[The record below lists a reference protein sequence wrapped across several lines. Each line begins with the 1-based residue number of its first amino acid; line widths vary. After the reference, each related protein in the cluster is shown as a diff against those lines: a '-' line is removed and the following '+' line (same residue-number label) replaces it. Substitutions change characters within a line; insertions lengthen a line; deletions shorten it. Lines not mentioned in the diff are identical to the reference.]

1 VIKQKIKG
9 DVSNDVEK
17 VATHIYTTDDMYR
30 PFNTDHRGGRG
41 DAKWPQFTR
50 TLTNAVEH
58 FAVPPADSCT
68 LYRGQPALYDLEG
81 AVKQHGNA
89 VDVWNTFTSCSTVLT
104 KAVQFAGAGVVLE
117 ITGRMPRTCHGHI
130 DHVSFYPNEEEVLI
144 LPGTAFRV
152 VSNDPA
158 KAKEV
163 GVKWYVKLECI
174 GHIGDWSSPMNMRKA
189 VEEAAAARKAAEQR
203 AAAARAAAEANMT
216 TALFHGKHPVGTL
229 LRKEPKLDRNFNGY
243 ELVNDLRV
251 RVLEKNAGNGMTK
264 VEYAGQLGFV
274 RSEYLSKYRE
284 EAKVSLTMERKAAE
298 EKAAAEKGAAA
309 RKAEAA
315 AAARKAEAARRR
327 NAAVGKVRVP

>member
-1 VIKQKIKG
+1 M
-9 DVSNDVEK
+9 D
-17 VATHIYTTDDMYR
+17 
-30 PFNTDHRGGRG
+30 
-41 DAKWPQFTR
+41 
-50 TLTNAVEH
+50 
-58 FAVPPADSCT
+58 
-68 LYRGQPALYDLEG
+68 
-81 AVKQHGNA
+81 
-89 VDVWNTFTSCSTVLT
+89 
-104 KAVQFAGAGVVLE
+104 
-117 ITGRMPRTCHGHI
+117 
-130 DHVSFYPNEEEVLI
+130 
-144 LPGTAFRV
+144 
-152 VSNDPA
+152 
-158 KAKEV
+158 
-163 GVKWYVKLECI
+163 
-174 GHIGDWSSPMNMRKA
+174 MRKA

-284 EAKVSLTMERKAAE
+284 EAKVTLTMERKAAE

-327 NAAVGKVRVP
+327 NAAVGKVRVRAGALIDQIEFRTRGSGPPKVYGGNGGVQQPDFDLGDGEWLTKVEHRRGNSLDAVRFTTSKGRVSQWYGNVYGGASMRPFIASEGKMIVGLKRAQGGFCPGLTDALYEDRPAA